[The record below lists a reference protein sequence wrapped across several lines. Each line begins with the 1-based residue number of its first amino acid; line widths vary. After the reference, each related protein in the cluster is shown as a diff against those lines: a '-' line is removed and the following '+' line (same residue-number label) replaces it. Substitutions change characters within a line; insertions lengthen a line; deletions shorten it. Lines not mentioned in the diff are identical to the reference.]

1 MGTWKKSA
9 AALSA
14 TLALGLSGV
23 AMVGCGDTSDE
34 QARADEG
41 RKQSSTQGAS
51 GAPAAQRLETYLED
65 HAKQLPRGHAKGGLT
80 ISFVEVSDGDLKIWT
95 FLNSDI
101 QGEEAKAAKVCRVAK
116 QSGVPGAKHAVVVDG
131 GGVEL
136 QRC

>member
-1 MGTWKKSA
+1 MGKWKKGA
-9 AALSA
+9 AA
-14 TLALGLSGV
+14 LALGLTGV
-23 AMVGCGDTSDE
+23 ALVACGDNSDK

-41 RKQSSTQGAS
+41 QKQTSTQGAP
-51 GAPAAQRLETYLED
+51 GAAAAQRLEKYLED

-80 ISFVEVSDGDLKIWT
+80 ISFVEVSNGEMKIWT

-101 QGEEAKAAKVCRVAK
+101 QSEEAKAAKVCRVAK
-116 QSGVPGAKHAVVVDG
+116 GSGVPEAKRAVVVDG

>member
-1 MGTWKKSA
+1 MWRGKTGAPSV
-9 AALSA
+9 ALA
-14 TLALGLSGV
+14 IGLAGV
-23 AMVGCGDTSDE
+23 ALVACGDNSDE
-34 QARADEG
+34 LARADEG
-41 RKQSSTQGAS
+41 QKQTSTQGAS

-101 QGEEAKAAKVCRVAK
+101 QAEEAKAAKVCRVAK
-116 QSGVPGAKHAVVVDG
+116 RSGVPEAKRAVVVDG